1 MLLLKTIKIPTETYL
16 MDYSK
21 AQLKWRKIKSTSN
34 SYKHRYELNRN
45 VFSNIK
51 NNDILILEYTKVG
64 NQPRFCGY
72 FDNTNYNETAVKN
85 MLFMEQCP
93 YKNCRFTC
101 DKQRQNEANVL
112 LFHESDLNR
121 DLEND
126 RDYLSNLKRK
136 VNRRSQIW
144 LLWNDEVSKN
154 SIN

>member
-1 MLLLKTIKIPTETYL
+1 

-21 AQLKWRKIKSTSN
+21 AQLKWRKIKSTPN
-34 SYKHRYELNRN
+34 SYKHRNELNRN
-45 VFSNIK
+45 LFSTVK

-64 NQPRFCGY
+64 DQPRFCGY
-72 FDNTNYNETAVKN
+72 FDKSNANYNERAVKN
-85 MLFMEQCP
+85 MIFMEQCP

-101 DKQRQNEANVL
+101 DKQLQNEANVL

-121 DLEND
+121 DLGND
-126 RDYLSNLKRK
+126 KDYLSNLKRK
-136 VNRRSQIW
+136 VNRQSQIW